1 MAEGAYGKLG
11 IARVYALVFGVV
23 YIAVAV
29 IEFIVGEGSEVL
41 GISNFT
47 PTTVQ
52 TVVHLAVGVI
62 VFGSFL
68 AGESA
73 ARTVARIIG
82 VVFVAL
88 TIYGF
93 IAPDSLGDLLG
104 YGRQDIPLV
113 YNIIH
118 AATAV
123 LALFAGFAGSGGY
136 RRTEAAA

>member
-11 IARVYALVFGVV
+11 IARVYALIFGIV
-23 YIAVAV
+23 YLAVAV
-29 IEFIVGEGSEVL
+29 LEFIVGEGGEVL
-41 GISNFT
+41 GIPGFT
-47 PTTVQ
+47 PTTTQ
-52 TVVHLAVGVI
+52 TIVHLVVGVV

-68 AGESA
+68 AGEGAS
-73 ARTVARIIG
+73 RTVARIIG

-93 IAPDSLGDLLG
+93 VAPDSLGDILG
-104 YGRQDIPLV
+104 YGGAEISLT
-113 YNIIH
+113 YNLIH

-136 RRTEAAA
+136 RSTAPA